1 MSGTGWC
8 SHTVLTSERTA
19 ATHCVLDII
28 AWVMGKPMSS
38 MVQARS
44 HVMSSC
50 RTVLASAPV
59 SFVLWAVNMLLLAA
73 AVLLDE
79 ARASGAEAVG
89 GIDAD
94 AVMTGGERV
103 VVACLSAAIVSVDAC
118 MCESSAWAPP

>member
-1 MSGTGWC
+1 
-8 SHTVLTSERTA
+8 
-19 ATHCVLDII
+19 
-28 AWVMGKPMSS
+28 MGKPMSS

-50 RTVLASAPV
+50 TVLASAPV

-73 AVLLDE
+73 AVLLDG